1 MKRDLTIFFKKN
13 YFFPALLIFAYLI
26 YSVNNNLYESFV
38 IFFMLII
45 GYFLVNYKIFYILLL
60 LIIISN
66 IFLYFNKIIE
76 GNDNCQYI
84 DNNINKYVNKKSQ
97 QLSGTK
103 NSHNRNYYNTV
114 YQQQIKSDTNN
125 VSNTARETSRN
136 NRLFSRRNE
145 NSSRSDIS
153 KSCAKNMTE
162 PQVEIQRN
170 NYQSNVCPMPASSE
184 LTQSNIANVSVRN
197 INE

>member
-1 MKRDLTIFFKKN
+1 MKYNLNILFKKN

>member
-1 MKRDLTIFFKKN
+1 MVFFR
-13 YFFPALLIFAYLI
+13 YFP
-26 YSVNNNLYESFV
+26 VNW
-38 IFFMLII
+38 
-45 GYFLVNYKIFYILLL
+45 
-60 LIIISN
+60 
-66 IFLYFNKIIE
+66 
-76 GNDNCQYI
+76 
-84 DNNINKYVNKKSQ
+84 
-97 QLSGTK
+97 TK

>member
-1 MKRDLTIFFKKN
+1 MKYNLNIFFKKN